1 MVSGRA
7 AVAAAAWKRLAAGV
21 CVVVVAGC
29 GGVQVRPAVTLP
41 TPLVEKAPGS
51 IGVFYP
57 DEFRRRTHSEERR
70 NIKFNVE
77 LGAASVATIDNVL
90 RVMYDRIVPLEE
102 RGQITSVK
110 PPVAMALMPSLDEY
124 SFVTPQEM
132 AGNEYAVTIRYRF
145 ELLDPKGLTVD
156 QLTLTGFGTAPA
168 GRLST
173 AEPLNAATRI
183 ALRDLAAKFIVD
195 FPQQDSVVRL
205 LRGETLPP
213 LATEQQEV
221 ATTLGVFEAP
231 VDAPA
236 AEPAP
241 AGDAASAVAGEPAAA
256 GAPPDAPPPVAADA
270 GTTPAEVPT
279 AMPPG
284 PTPPAS
290 TPAPVESDPARESP
304 NEAAP
309 PP

>member
-205 LRGETLPP
+205 LRGEALEP
-213 LATEQQEV
+213 LVNGQQEA

-231 VDAPA
+231 PPA
-236 AEPAP
+236 G
-241 AGDAASAVAGEPAAA
+241 GDAAATDKAAPGSASPPAAPPTA
-256 GAPPDAPPPVAADA
+256 QPPVAQARAESPDVAVQPPDPALPPAPPPVPGAAK
-270 GTTPAEVPT
+270 P
-279 AMPPG
+279 
-284 PTPPAS
+284 
-290 TPAPVESDPARESP
+290 
-304 NEAAP
+304 
-309 PP
+309 